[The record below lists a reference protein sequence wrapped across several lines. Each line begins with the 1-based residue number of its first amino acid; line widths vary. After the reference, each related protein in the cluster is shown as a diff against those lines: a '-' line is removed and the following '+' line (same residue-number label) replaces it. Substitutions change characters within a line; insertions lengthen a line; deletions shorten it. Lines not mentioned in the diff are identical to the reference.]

1 LSDYLAILAAAALNA
16 GCQINSTGTPAVSG
30 AYAIDSFSWQKMT
43 ATALYIQISGRFP
56 ASQTTWTIL
65 DMNGVHRTFPTT
77 ASFLAAV
84 TAIADYIA
92 QIYMLIDG
100 IGTAT
105 ALPAQPINI
114 A

>member
-1 LSDYLAILAAAALNA
+1 LSNYLAILAAAALDA
-16 GCQINSTGTPAVSG
+16 GCQISSAGTPAISG
-30 AYAIDSFSWQKMT
+30 TYPIDTFSWQKMT
-43 ATALYIQISGRFP
+43 ATALYVQINAKFP
-56 ASQTTWTIL
+56 AGQTTWTIL

-77 ASFLAAV
+77 ASFMETV
-84 TAIADYIA
+84 TAIADYVA

-105 ALPAQPINI
+105 ALPVQPVNI